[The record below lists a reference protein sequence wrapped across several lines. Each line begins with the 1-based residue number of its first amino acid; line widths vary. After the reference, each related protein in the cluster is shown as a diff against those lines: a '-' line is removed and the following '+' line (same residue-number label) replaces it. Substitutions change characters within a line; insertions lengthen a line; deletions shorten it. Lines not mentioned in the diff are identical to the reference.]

1 MIMMKAGGFGN
12 PYHQKGVVLVVA
24 LIFLVILTMLG
35 LSLSG
40 STTSEEKIARNF
52 RDQDVANAAA
62 EAALRDAEMAVSGM
76 WQWPA
81 TPVNDLQ
88 FNSSCTGGWCD
99 KTVAAAQPVD
109 TSDFYGSSLPGSSSV
124 AIGAVTGSP
133 SIQGVA
139 NQPRYLVEHLPSNL
153 SGATCVYR
161 ITAQAQGRS
170 SNTRVVLQEIYNP
183 SQISGSC

>member
-1 MIMMKAGGFGN
+1 M
-12 PYHQKGVVLVVA
+12 LVVA

-40 STTSEEKIARNF
+40 STTSEERIARNF

-81 TPVNDLQ
+81 TPVADLQ

-99 KTVAAAQPVD
+99 KTAVQPID
-109 TSDFYGSSLPGSSSV
+109 ASDFFGGALPGSNSV
-124 AIGAVTGSP
+124 AIGTMTGSP

-139 NQPRYLVEHLPSNL
+139 SQPRYLVEHVPSAL
-153 SGATCVYR
+153 AGGTCVYR

-170 SNTRVVLQEIYNP
+170 SDTRVVLQEIFNP
-183 SQISGSC
+183 SQIGSSC